1 MEGRGHQKAFPL
13 RQPLDAVDPP
23 ATMIAFR
30 VLLNGKEICVAGI
43 GEEGVLN
50 AGVHWLRV
58 PRGTSPAAKQYTGLQ
73 IFGGLYT
80 PTKEHRSWDAPD
92 LEVGDTVTIEI
103 VETEAITPH
112 DSTEVDEDDD
122 ED

>member
-1 MEGRGHQKAFPL
+1 
-13 RQPLDAVDPP
+13 
-23 ATMIAFR
+23 MIAFR

-58 PRGTSPAAKQYTGLQ
+58 LRGSPPTAEQYTGLQ
-73 IFGGLYT
+73 IFGGLDT

-92 LEVGDTVTIEI
+92 LAVGDTVTIEI
-103 VETEAITPH
+103 VETEVITPH
-112 DSTEVDEDDD
+112 DCSELDEEDD